1 MRPGVVCKAKL
12 QYTLY
17 KPWDG
22 LLVADES
29 RHPWP
34 MNADATGDSILIRFV
49 TPTSQSA
56 MCHCRAEET
65 NAGVRVGG
73 AG

>member
-22 LLVADES
+22 LLVADE
-29 RHPWP
+29 
-34 MNADATGDSILIRFV
+34 ADATGDSILIRFV

-56 MCHCRAEET
+56 KLQ
-65 NAGVRVGG
+65 
-73 AG
+73 